1 MMDLSGTYGDR
12 NGTLHGVIGSIDDA
26 VSNDGAAVRAQAA
39 RSSEQ
44 GARLAQKEGK
54 RANYIIGPNGDVVT
68 AADLPSPRTTRWVIR
83 RKAEVVL
90 AVHAGLL
97 TLEEACARYRLTPEE
112 FHSWRTAIERHGL
125 LALRTTQLQQYRHG
139 EGEPG
144 SPKGW
149 HAPRPPD
156 ADRFVFT
163 ADDVS

>member
-1 MMDLSGTYGDR
+1 MDLSGTYGDR
-12 NGTLHGVIGSIDDA
+12 NATLHGVIGSIDDA
-26 VSNDGAAVRAQAA
+26 VSNNGTAAQATHEETSA
-39 RSSEQ
+39 N
-44 GARLAQKEGK
+44 GARLAQRNGK

-68 AADLPSPRTTRWVIR
+68 AADLPSPGTTRWVVR
-83 RKAEVVL
+83 RKAEVVF

-97 TLEEACARYRLTPEE
+97 TLEEACTRYSLTADE
-112 FHSWRTAIERHGL
+112 FHSWQIAIERHGL

-144 SPKGW
+144 TPKGW
-149 HAPRPPD
+149 HAPRPSE

>member
-1 MMDLSGTYGDR
+1 MELSGNYGNR
-12 NGTLHGVIGSIDDA
+12 SNTLPGVFGSIDDA
-26 VSNDGAAVRAQAA
+26 VSNDRAAGRTPPAQTPAN
-39 RSSEQ
+39 
-44 GARLAQKEGK
+44 GARPAQKNGK
-54 RANYIIGPNGDVVT
+54 RANYIIGPKGDVVT
-68 AADLPSPRTTRWVIR
+68 IADLPSPGTTRWVIR

-97 TLEEACARYRLTPEE
+97 SLQEACARYRLTLEE
-112 FHSWRTAIERHGL
+112 FTSWQTAIERHGL

-149 HAPRPPD
+149 HAPRPPE
-156 ADRFVFT
+156 ADRFAFT

>member
-1 MMDLSGTYGDR
+1 MKRKIVL
-12 NGTLHGVIGSIDDA
+12 A
-26 VSNDGAAVRAQAA
+26 VVLGAS
-39 RSSEQ
+39 RSRRQ
-44 GARLAQKEGK
+44 MVQRMGR
-54 RANYIIGPNGDVVT
+54 
-68 AADLPSPRTTRWVIR
+68 VIR

-97 TLEEACARYRLTPEE
+97 TLEEACTRYRLTAEE
-112 FHSWRTAIERHGL
+112 FHSWQTAIERHGL

-149 HAPRPPD
+149 HAPRPPE

>member
-1 MMDLSGTYGDR
+1 MDLSTTYEDR
-12 NGTLHGVIGSIDDA
+12 NGTYQGVFGSIDDA
-26 VSNDGAAVRAQAA
+26 VSNQRASD
-39 RSSEQ
+39 RIS
-44 GARLAQKEGK
+44 ARLAQKTGK
-54 RANYIIGPNGDVVT
+54 RTNYIIGPNGDVVT

-97 TLEEACARYRLTPEE
+97 TLEEACTRYRLTAEE
-112 FHSWRTAIERHGL
+112 FHSWQTAIERHGL

-149 HAPRPPD
+149 HAPRPPE

>member
-1 MMDLSGTYGDR
+1 MDLNGTYGDR
-12 NGTLHGVIGSIDDA
+12 NNAESMFGSSFDDA
-26 VSNDGAAVRAQAA
+26 VSNNGTATPAVPDETPAN
-39 RSSEQ
+39 
-44 GARLAQKEGK
+44 GARLAQRNGK

-68 AADLPSPRTTRWVIR
+68 AADLPSPGTTRWVIR

-90 AVHAGLL
+90 AVRAGLL
-97 TLEEACARYRLTPEE
+97 TLEEACTRYCLTADE
-112 FHSWRTAIERHGL
+112 FHSWQIAIERHGL

-144 SPKGW
+144 SRKGW
-149 HAPRPPD
+149 HAPRPPQ